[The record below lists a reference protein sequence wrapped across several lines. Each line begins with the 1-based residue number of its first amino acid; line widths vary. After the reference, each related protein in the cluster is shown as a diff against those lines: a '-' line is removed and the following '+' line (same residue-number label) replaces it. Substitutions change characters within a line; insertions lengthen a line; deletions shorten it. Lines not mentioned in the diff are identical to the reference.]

1 MIFHGI
7 AIDIIIKG
15 ESMLSKLKNIFK
27 FNKNNHKSD
36 YKLLKDCLENLDINK
51 KDFDTVIVSL
61 YNDIKEYL
69 KALKIL
75 EKHDYNKN
83 IDRLKL
89 PKMNEQEIYLKD
101 FITDDN
107 GYVYLDYNILFK
119 ELIKTTINL
128 IEIHDI
134 LKNSNDPNNFFNLRI
149 LEIYITNMKKLV
161 KQLNLC

>member
-1 MIFHGI
+1 
-7 AIDIIIKG
+7 
-15 ESMLSKLKNIFK
+15 MLSKLKNIFK

-75 EKHDYNKN
+75 EKHDYSKN